1 MLRFFEPQVSRS
13 LYLNNFFKQKMLY
26 YLLCN
31 GLDTLYLGAVS
42 HQIIKRSYSQEAVPS
57 LFHFSLSEI
66 VLMLKAFYIYIFF
79 YEIISS
85 GFSDLSQFFS
95 TSGFL
100 PGNNTAILIEM

>member
-1 MLRFFEPQVSRS
+1 MLRFFEAQVSRS
-13 LYLNNFFKQKMLY
+13 LYLNNFFEQRMLH

-66 VLMLKAFYIYIFF
+66 VLMLKAFYIFFF